1 MVSLL
6 VGGRSAATGTPAAN
20 LPRGASSGRS
30 APPADGEGQTMRR
43 QTIRYG
49 IAGIVIGLAVG
60 TLALGPMASY
70 PAVPDTFEARR

>member
-1 MVSLL
+1 
-6 VGGRSAATGTPAAN
+6 
-20 LPRGASSGRS
+20 
-30 APPADGEGQTMRR
+30 MRR
-43 QTIRYG
+43 QTVRYA